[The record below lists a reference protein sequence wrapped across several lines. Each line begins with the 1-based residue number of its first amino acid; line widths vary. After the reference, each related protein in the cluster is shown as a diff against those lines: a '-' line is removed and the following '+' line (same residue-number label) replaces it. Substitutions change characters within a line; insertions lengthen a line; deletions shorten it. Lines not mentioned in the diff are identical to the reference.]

1 MLASV
6 VIIKLVPLWNDF
18 LLPNVIIGRDKR
30 ALRTISMALVEFQGS
45 AQSHTVPQFGA
56 LMASYVL
63 AAVPLV
69 ILFSFLMGYYV
80 KGVTS
85 GAVKS

>member
-1 MLASV
+1 VA
-6 VIIKLVPLWNDF
+6 IINLVPLWNDY
-18 LLPNVIIGRDKR
+18 LLPNLIIGRDKR

-63 AAVPLV
+63 AAVPLIIV
-69 ILFSFLMGYYV
+69 FSFLMRYYV
-80 KGVTS
+80 EGVTS
-85 GAVKS
+85 GVVKS